1 MLQTDLHNPQVKK
14 HMTMEE
20 FVRNNRGI
28 DNNKDLP
35 RDMLEEVYC
44 NIRDK
49 KVRRCHVSGGFVC
62 CVPALHHCCVNGWW
76 GDEGGCGVK
85 RVGRDKVT
93 CGACVCVTSPSG

>member
-28 DNNKDLP
+28 DNGKDLP
-35 RDMLEEVYC
+35 RDLLEEVYC

-49 KVRRCHVSGGFVC
+49 KVGGGVFPVVVPCRSAATLVHAAGMGWSPQSPYQPYVCPVHVS
-62 CVPALHHCCVNGWW
+62 PL
-76 GDEGGCGVK
+76 
-85 RVGRDKVT
+85 
-93 CGACVCVTSPSG
+93 

>member
-28 DNNKDLP
+28 DNGKDLP
-35 RDMLEEVYC
+35 RDLLEEVYC

-49 KVRRCHVSGGFVC
+49 KVGEVLLPVVAPFRSAK
-62 CVPALHHCCVNGWW
+62 PLM
-76 GDEGGCGVK
+76 
-85 RVGRDKVT
+85 
-93 CGACVCVTSPSG
+93 

>member
-49 KVRRCHVSGGFVC
+49 KVRRCRAHGAESLSC
-62 CVPALHHCCVNGWW
+62 EGWLERR
-76 GDEGGCGVK
+76 G
-85 RVGRDKVT
+85 
-93 CGACVCVTSPSG
+93 